1 MCCLGGGL
9 SEEDDD
15 DVVLSYFEFLFAQTD
30 FHFLRFFGRFFLL
43 PRSKKRKYENM
54 DTMLFSAF

>member
-30 FHFLRFFGRFFLL
+30 FHFLRFFGRFFLS
-43 PRSKKRKYENM
+43 RVAKNENM